1 MREKWLVKKKGNVC
15 KCPKMRRYGLGY
27 TCLEKKVQ
35 LHEIQNSREL
45 RIEFPGNKIN
55 WQKCNYTNMKLYGDF
70 YF

>member
-1 MREKWLVKKKGNVC
+1 MREKWFVKKKR
-15 KCPKMRRYGLGY
+15 KCMQMSKNEKVRTRLHLSG
-27 TCLEKKVQ
+27 KKVQ